1 MERDTKRMR
10 GPGPFV
16 FAQVKHGV
24 GLEEIMAQV
33 THAWQHA
40 RGVAHTH

>member
-1 MERDTKRMR
+1 MR

-24 GLEEIMAQV
+24 GLDEIIHHV
-33 THAWQHA
+33 LHAWQHA
-40 RGVAHTH
+40 SGVAHGH